1 MRFKILSLLAAMAL
15 VSACSTAPEDSA
27 DSSGSGEATTSSTA
41 DTSSSSSGSSVAP
54 STVDEVV
61 AGSERDFLINVGDRV
76 FFDFDRSD
84 IRADAQSALAKQAA
98 WLLQHPGVTIQVEGH
113 CDERGTREY
122 NLALGERRANAVK
135 EYLVSL
141 GVAADRIGTISYGK
155 ERPAVEGSN
164 DESWAQNRRGV
175 TRVVGGASS

>member
-61 AGSERDFLINVGDRV
+61 AGSERDFLINVGDRI

-113 CDERGTREY
+113 CDERGTNEY
-122 NLALGERRANAVK
+122 NLALGDRRANTALDTLAGDGVDRDR
-135 EYLVSL
+135 VSS
-141 GVAADRIGTISYGK
+141 ISYG
-155 ERPAVEGSN
+155 EDAPVCTES
-164 DESWAQNRRGV
+164 DEACWQRNRRAHMTITG
-175 TRVVGGASS
+175 RR